1 MENINFIFNAFT
13 QDGISAG
20 VLNEAAYLLTLLAVA
35 WATAWLL
42 GRQIKTESVLFGE
55 KVVDGLMFPLLALL
69 LAYFAQKWLI
79 QLQPLVLF
87 KLAVPVL
94 LSLVLIRLCA
104 RVLMAVFPTSP
115 VAALTERLISWLAWG
130 FAVLW
135 ISDLVPLVVNEMEQI
150 HLHFGKV

>member
-1 MENINFIFNAFT
+1 MENINSILAAFT
-13 QDGISAG
+13 QDGMPAG
-20 VLNEAAYLLTLLAVA
+20 VLKEGAYLLAVLAVA

-69 LAYFAQKWLI
+69 LAYFAQVWLI
-79 QLQPLVLF
+79 KQQTLVLF

-94 LSLVLIRLCA
+94 LALVLIRLCA

-135 ISDLVPLVVNEMEQI
+135 ITDLLPLVVI
-150 HLHFGKV
+150 I